1 MDIDKDMD
9 MDKKQIDMAMAKD
22 IMWWISMEGYN
33 GYR

>member
-1 MDIDKDMD
+1 MDIYKDMD
-9 MDKKQIDMAMAKD
+9 MDVEVDMVMAKD